1 MRAMNELNKR
11 MRDEMRVSLNDF
23 YDEIGLSEAEVE
35 STSDGTSTTERDT

>member
-23 YDEIGLSEAEVE
+23 YDEIGLSEAEVGE
-35 STSDGTSTTERDT
+35 LTDTADERIHV